1 MNPERIVTLRHALG
15 WETRRC
21 AAYLGVDHATWRQ
34 WEAGKRAPSKANA
47 AGLLALMRLTETEQ
61 GRASLTTWADDADR
75 RRNSRRAKRRNQ
87 PAL

>member
-1 MNPERIVTLRHALG
+1 MNLEKILALRNALG

-61 GRASLTTWADDADR
+61 GRVSLATWADDADR
-75 RRNSRRAKRRNQ
+75 RRAKRRNQ